1 MISVPHPLKAR
12 TGSAEVPDNVQYN
25 NLGDCLSP
33 LRARGKY
40 WDEISEKRKQR
51 NEKRRNGQK
60 ITLTDYVLIQP
71 PVYDRSTTP
80 CNTLDGQTRQDSAVY
95 FPDG

>member
-1 MISVPHPLKAR
+1 MCNTTTWETAYRHYEH
-12 TGSAEVPDNVQYN
+12 EV
-25 NLGDCLSP
+25 
-33 LRARGKY
+33 KTY